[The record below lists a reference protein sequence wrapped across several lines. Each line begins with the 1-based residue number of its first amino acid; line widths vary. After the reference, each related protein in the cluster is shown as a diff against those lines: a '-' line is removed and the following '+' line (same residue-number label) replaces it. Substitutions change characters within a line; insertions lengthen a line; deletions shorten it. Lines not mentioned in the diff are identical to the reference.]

1 VLRVAILYDRKPC
14 PLLQCLR
21 EFRWLSEDRPG
32 GLRASMAIGNCL
44 LQLGRF
50 DDYVTEAE
58 RYFGLCPEGP
68 LGDRVSEHGAW
79 RQYRK
84 ESEQVKGWLRDPQ
97 EYLRRWHA
105 HIGLPQHYFKRPDAE
120 VYLAVWLTLR
130 AFGLRPTLKEL
141 RSRVK
146 HHKSIVDPLRL
157 AETLSGYGLAVTY
170 QGEGEDWSA
179 EERSLRKKLQRKVDF
194 RAPEPLEAL
203 LQAARED
210 AFVWVAYGYIDY
222 LALSPLQ
229 AERDGRVFLPFH
241 SDVGWLDRAE
251 FDRVWA
257 GPGAYREA
265 LVCVLKKT

>member
-1 VLRVAILYDRKPC
+1 MLRVAILYDRKPC
-14 PLLQCLR
+14 PLVQCLR
-21 EFRWLSEDRPG
+21 EFRLLSAERPA
-32 GLRASMAIGNCL
+32 GLRASMAVASCL

-50 DDYVTEAE
+50 DDYTAEAE
-58 RYFGLCPEGP
+58 RYFAVCPGGP

-79 RQYRK
+79 REYRR
-84 ESEQVKGWLRDPQ
+84 EFDLVRSWSVDPQ

-105 HIGLPQHYFKRPDAE
+105 QIGLPQHYFKRPDAE

-141 RSRVK
+141 RARVK
-146 HHKSIVDPLRL
+146 PHKSIVDPLRL
-157 AETLSGYGLAVTY
+157 AETLAGYGFDVTY
-170 QGEGEDWSA
+170 QGEGEDWSS
-179 EERSLRKKLQRKVDF
+179 EERALRKKLARKVTF
-194 RAPEPLEAL
+194 REAEPLATL
-203 LQAARED
+203 LKESQDD
-210 AFVWVAYGYIDY
+210 AFVWVGYGFVDY

-241 SDVGWLDRAE
+241 SDIGWLERAE

-265 LVCVLKKT
+265 ILCDLKKA